1 MNLTD
6 TLQQALTGLAA
17 TSALELIAVVLGIA
31 YLLLAAREN
40 ILCWYAAFI
49 STAIYILLFWD
60 VSLYMES
67 ALQVYYVAMAI
78 YGWWQ
83 WRGGDRTTNKL
94 AIRTL
99 SRKQHSV
106 AIGSVIILAT
116 INGYLLNRYTDAA
129 LPYLDAFTT
138 WGAVLTTWMVAK
150 KILENW
156 LYWIV
161 IDSLSIYLYLERGL
175 ALTAV
180 LFALYVL
187 LCFFGYAK
195 WLNHYRQQSVNA

>member
-1 MNLTD
+1 MSVIY
-6 TLQQALTGLAA
+6 TLQQAVDTLLA
-17 TSALELIAVVLGIA
+17 TSALELIAVALGLA

-40 ILCWYAAFI
+40 IACWYAAFV
-49 STAIYILLFWD
+49 STAIYTLLFWD

-67 ALQVYYVAMAI
+67 VLQVYYLAMAI

-83 WRGGDRTTNKL
+83 WRGGNNGSETLPIRSFSALQHGL
-94 AIRTL
+94 AIVTVL
-99 SRKQHSV
+99 TAV
-106 AIGSVIILAT
+106 VIT
-116 INGYLLNRYTDAA
+116 GFLLERHTDAA

-161 IDSLSIYLYLERGL
+161 IDSAAIYLYLQRGL
-175 ALTAV
+175 ALTAL

-187 LCFFGYAK
+187 LCIFGYIEWQK
-195 WLNHYRQQSVNA
+195 HYRRQSTGG